1 MTARTGNWH
10 RFLVGLPLLLGWV
23 CAEAGVP
30 RIAIV
35 IDDMGNTQGSGRAAL
50 ALPGALTYAFLPHT
64 PYAGHLARQANKL
77 DKEVMLHLPMQ
88 AMDGRALGPGALHL
102 HMNEAAYRRVLA
114 EDLDSV
120 PHAVGVNNHMGSLLT
135 RHPGAM
141 QWVMS
146 GLRERG
152 LYFIDSRTSLATVA
166 EDIAMENAV
175 PVARR
180 NVFLDSK
187 RSVSAVRYQYR
198 RLLMLARRD
207 GSAIAI
213 GHPYPETLAVLAEE
227 LPKLEASGILLV
239 PASALTKT
247 HVRKKL
253 WRASSSRL
261 PKVAKNSKPSPSL
274 TCCDGPVSKSSA
286 PD

>member
-1 MTARTGNWH
+1 MTARTGNWY

-23 CAEAGVP
+23 CAGAGMP

-35 IDDMGNTQGSGRAAL
+35 IDDMGNTQGSGRVAL

-64 PYAGHLARQANKL
+64 PYAGSLARQANKL
-77 DKEVMLHLPMQ
+77 GKEVMLHLPMQ
-88 AMDGRALGPGALHL
+88 AMDGEALGPGALHL

-141 QWVMS
+141 QWVMT

-166 EDIAMENAV
+166 EGIAMENAV

-187 RSVSAVRYQYR
+187 RGASAVRYQYQ
-198 RLLMLARRD
+198 RLLMLARRN

-213 GHPYPETLAVLAEE
+213 GHPYPETLVVLAEE
-227 LPKLEASGILLV
+227 LPKLDASGILLV

-247 HVRKKL
+247 YVRNKL

-261 PKVAKNSKPSPSL
+261 PKVAKNSKPLPSL
-274 TCCDGPVSKSSA
+274 TCCVGPVSKSSA
-286 PD
+286 RD